1 MNVSRL
7 HIGLVGPLPPPYGGM
22 ANQTRQLERLL
33 QQEGISVDL
42 VQVNGPYQPVWVG
55 RIWGLRAIFRLVPYL
70 IHLWQAASKVQLF
83 HIMANSGWSWHLFA
97 APAIWI
103 AWFKGKPVIVNYRG
117 GEAEAF
123 FQQSFFWI
131 KPSLLRTRTI
141 IVPSG
146 FLKAVFAKNGFSATI
161 VPNIIDLTKFSANI
175 RHKTTHDPDF
185 PHIIVTRN
193 LESIYDNATA
203 IRAFRVVKNIFHN
216 ARLTIA
222 GSGPERQMLE
232 DLVDE
237 LVLQDAVTFA
247 GRIDNDAMADLYR
260 TADLMV
266 NASLVDNMP
275 ISILEAL
282 ASSVPVVSTSAGG
295 IPFLVE
301 HGKTALLVPIQDP
314 IAMSEA
320 ILQVLKNPVITQNLV
335 KQGLESI
342 QKYTWP
348 FVKNHLLAIYVQVLK
363 GESD

>member
-1 MNVSRL
+1 MNVSTL

-33 QQEGISVDL
+33 KQEGITVDL
-42 VQVNGPYQPVWVG
+42 VQVNAPYQSVWIG
-55 RIWGLRAIFRLVPYL
+55 RIWGVRAVFRLVPYL

-83 HIMANSGWSWHLFA
+83 HVMANSGWSWHLFA
-97 APAIWI
+97 APTIWI
-103 AWFKGKPVIVNYRG
+103 AWLKGKPVIINYRG
-117 GEAEAF
+117 GGAEEF
-123 FQQSFFWI
+123 FQRSFFWI
-131 KPSLLRTRTI
+131 KPSLLRANTI

-146 FLKAVFAKNGFSATI
+146 FLKAVFAKNGFPATI

-175 RHKTTHDPDF
+175 QHQSIHDQNS

-203 IRAFRVVKNIFHN
+203 IRAFRIIRNIFHN

-222 GSGPERQMLE
+222 GSGPDRQMLE
-232 DLVDE
+232 ELVDE
-237 LVLQDAVTFA
+237 LALQDAVVFA
-247 GRIDNDAMADLYR
+247 GRINNDAMADLYR
-260 TADLMV
+260 TADLMI

-295 IPFLVE
+295 IPFMVE

-314 IAMSEA
+314 VAMSEA
-320 ILQVLKNPVITQNLV
+320 MLQVLQNPAIAQNLV

-342 QKYTWP
+342 QEYTWP
-348 FVKNHLLAIYVQVLK
+348 SVKNHLLAVYAQVLK
-363 GESD
+363 EKSD